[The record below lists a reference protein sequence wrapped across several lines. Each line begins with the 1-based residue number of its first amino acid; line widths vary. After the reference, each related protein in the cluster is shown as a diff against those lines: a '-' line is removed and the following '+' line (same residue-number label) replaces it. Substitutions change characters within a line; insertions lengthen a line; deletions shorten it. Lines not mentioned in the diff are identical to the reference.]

1 MPLRNAGVKI
11 IGGTMF
17 VRDYLTLDE
26 VTVHGQ
32 RVLLRADL
40 NVPVK
45 NGKITDLTRL
55 ERLQPTLKYLR
66 EQGAKVAILSHFG
79 RPDGKPMAE
88 YSLRPVAA
96 ELATILGQPVAFAPD
111 CIGPEVNN
119 LAAGDVAVLENT
131 RFYAG
136 EEANDAKFAADL
148 AALGD
153 VVVMDAFSAAHRAHA
168 STAALLELLPAAAG
182 RLMQAEL
189 EALTK
194 ALEMPQRPVA
204 AIVGGAKVSTK
215 LGVLT
220 HLLDRVDILAL
231 GGGMANTF
239 LAAQGK
245 AIGKSLYE
253 AEMLS
258 TARDILARAATR
270 GCTIVLPTDVV
281 VAKECKPNTVV
292 QTVSAD
298 AVPDDQMILDVGP
311 TSTAA
316 LMEALAKCRTIVWN
330 GPMGVFE
337 VPPFDRGTREVAMAV
352 AELTK
357 TQHITSVAGGGETVA
372 ALVVT
377 QQTENLT
384 YVSTAGGAFL
394 EWLEG
399 KELPGVTA
407 LKAAKKRLQGKL
419 SA

>member
-1 MPLRNAGVKI
+1 
-11 IGGTMF
+11 MF
-17 VRDYLTLDE
+17 ARDYLTLED
-26 VTVHGQ
+26 VTVTGK

-66 EQGAKVAILSHFG
+66 DHGAKIAILSHFG
-79 RPDGKPMAE
+79 RPDGKPMPE

-96 ELATILGQPVAFAPD
+96 ELGKILNLEVAFATD
-111 CIGPEVNN
+111 CVG
-119 LAAGDVAVLENT
+119 AAASVVVDALPQGGIAVLENT
-131 RFYAG
+131 RFHAG
-136 EEANDAKFAADL
+136 EEENDAAFAADL

-168 STAALLELLPAAAG
+168 STAALLDLLPAVAG

-189 EALTK
+189 EALAK

-215 LGVLT
+215 LGVLM
-220 HLLDRVDILAL
+220 HLLDRVDVLAL

-245 AIGKSLYE
+245 GIGKSLYE
-253 AEMLS
+253 ADMLP
-258 TARDILARAATR
+258 TARDILAKAAER
-270 GCTIVLPTDVV
+270 GCTIVLPSDVV
-281 VAKECKPNTVV
+281 IAAECKPNVAV
-292 QTVSAD
+292 QTVAAD

-311 TSTAA
+311 ASTAA
-316 LMEALAKCRTIVWN
+316 LTESLAKCRTIVWN

-337 VPPFDRGTREVAMAV
+337 VPPFDRGTREIALAV

-372 ALVVT
+372 ALAVT
-377 QQTENLT
+377 HQTENLT

-407 LKAAKKRLQGKL
+407 LKQAKKRLQGKL

>member
-1 MPLRNAGVKI
+1 
-11 IGGTMF
+11 MF
-17 VRDYLTLDE
+17 ARDYLTLDDVA
-26 VTVHGQ
+26 VTGK

-45 NGKITDLTRL
+45 NGKITDCTRL

-66 EQGAKVAILSHFG
+66 DHGAKVAILSHFG
-79 RPDGKPMAE
+79 RPDGKPNAE

-96 ELATILGQPVAFAPD
+96 ELARILGVEVMFAPD
-111 CIGPEVNN
+111 CIGQPASDLINA
-119 LAAGDVAVLENT
+119 LPQAGIAVLENT

-136 EEANDAKFAADL
+136 EEANDAGFAAEL

-168 STAALLELLPAAAG
+168 STAALLELLPAVAG

-194 ALEMPQRPVA
+194 ALDMPQRPVA

-220 HLLDRVDILAL
+220 HLLDRVDVLAL

-239 LAAQGK
+239 MAAQGK
-245 AIGKSLYE
+245 GIGKSLFE
-253 AEMLS
+253 AEMLQ
-258 TARDILARAATR
+258 TARDIMTKAAER
-270 GCTIVLPTDVV
+270 GCTIILPQDVV
-281 VAKECKPNTVV
+281 VAKECKPNIAVQVV
-292 QTVSAD
+292 AD
-298 AVPDDQMILDVGP
+298 TAVPDDQMILDVGP
-311 TSTAA
+311 ASTAA
-316 LMEALAKCRTIVWN
+316 LTAELAKCRTIVWN

-337 VPPFDRGTREVAMAV
+337 VPPFDRGTREVALAV
-352 AELTK
+352 ADLTK

-372 ALVVT
+372 ALAVT
-377 QQTENLT
+377 QQTDNLT

-407 LKAAKKRLQGKL
+407 LKQAKKRLQGKL

>member
-1 MPLRNAGVKI
+1 
-11 IGGTMF
+11 MF
-17 VRDYLTLDE
+17 VRDYLTLED
-26 VTVHGQ
+26 VTVTGK

-45 NGKITDLTRL
+45 GGKITDRTRL
-55 ERLQPTLKYLR
+55 SRLQPTLDYLR
-66 EQGAKVAILSHFG
+66 NHGAKIALLSHFG
-79 RPDGKPMAE
+79 RPDGKKVAE
-88 YSLRPVAA
+88 YSLAPVAA
-96 ELATILGQPVAFAPD
+96 ELGAIIGQNVGFVPD
-111 CIGPEVNN
+111 CIGQAAMEAVNA
-119 LAAGDVAVLENT
+119 LPQGGIAVLENT
-131 RFYAG
+131 RFYEG
-136 EEANDAKFAADL
+136 EEANDAAFAAEL
-148 AALGD
+148 AKLGD
-153 VVVMDAFSAAHRAHA
+153 IVVMDAFSAAHRAHA
-168 STAALLELLPAAAG
+168 STAGLLELLPAVAG

-189 EALTK
+189 EALAK

-245 AIGKSLYE
+245 PIGKSLYE
-253 AEMLS
+253 ADMLP
-258 TARDILARAATR
+258 TARDILAKAAAR
-270 GCTIVLPTDVV
+270 GCSLVLPHDVV
-281 VAKECKPNTVV
+281 VAAECKPGVATA
-292 QTVSAD
+292 TVSAD
-298 AVPDDQMILDVGP
+298 AVPAEQMILDVGP
-311 TSTAA
+311 ASTAA
-316 LMEALAKCRTIVWN
+316 LTQALAKCRTIVWN

-337 VPPFDRGTREVAMAV
+337 VPPFDRGTREVALAV

-372 ALVVT
+372 ALAVT

-407 LKAAKKRLQGKL
+407 LKQAKKRLAKV
-419 SA
+419 A

>member
-1 MPLRNAGVKI
+1 
-11 IGGTMF
+11 
-17 VRDYLTLDE
+17 
-26 VTVHGQ
+26 
-32 RVLLRADL
+32 
-40 NVPVK
+40 
-45 NGKITDLTRL
+45 
-55 ERLQPTLKYLR
+55 
-66 EQGAKVAILSHFG
+66 
-79 RPDGKPMAE
+79 
-88 YSLRPVAA
+88 
-96 ELATILGQPVAFAPD
+96 
-111 CIGPEVNN
+111 
-119 LAAGDVAVLENT
+119 
-131 RFYAG
+131 
-136 EEANDAKFAADL
+136 
-148 AALGD
+148 
-153 VVVMDAFSAAHRAHA
+153 
-168 STAALLELLPAAAG
+168 
-182 RLMQAEL
+182 
-189 EALTK
+189 
-194 ALEMPQRPVA
+194 
-204 AIVGGAKVSTK
+204 
-215 LGVLT
+215 
-220 HLLDRVDILAL
+220 VDILAL

>member
-1 MPLRNAGVKI
+1 
-11 IGGTMF
+11 MF
-17 VRDYLTLDE
+17 VRDYLTLDD
-26 VTVHGQ
+26 VVLTGK

-45 NGKITDLTRL
+45 GGKITDLTRL
-55 ERLQPTLKYLR
+55 ERLKPTLSYLHKH
-66 EQGAKVAILSHFG
+66 GATIILLSHFG
-79 RPDGKPMAE
+79 RPDGKPVPE
-88 YSLRPVAA
+88 YSLQPVAA
-96 ELATILGQPVAFAPD
+96 ELSKILNYPVNFIAD
-111 CIGPEVNN
+111 CCGPIARNGVDD
-119 LAAGDVAVLENT
+119 LAAGAVAVLENT

-136 EEANDAKFAADL
+136 EEANDPKFAADL
-148 AALGD
+148 AVLGD

-168 STAALLELLPAAAG
+168 STAGLLELLPAVAG

-189 EALTK
+189 EALAK

-253 AEMLS
+253 AEMLP
-258 TARDILARAATR
+258 TAQEIIAKAAAR
-270 GCTIVLPTDVV
+270 GCAIVLPTDVV
-281 VAKECKPNTVV
+281 VAAECKPGVAPA
-292 QTVSAD
+292 TVSVD
-298 AVPDDQMILDVGP
+298 AVPPEQMILDVGP
-311 TSTAA
+311 ASTADLA
-316 LMEALAKCRTIVWN
+316 AALAKCRTIVWN

-337 VPPFDRGTREVAMAV
+337 VPPFDRGTREVALAV

-372 ALVVT
+372 ALAVT
-377 QQTENLT
+377 HQTENLT

-407 LKAAKKRLQGKL
+407 LKAAKKRQVKV
-419 SA
+419 A

>member
-1 MPLRNAGVKI
+1 
-11 IGGTMF
+11 MF
-17 VRDYLTLDE
+17 VRDYLTLED
-26 VTVHGQ
+26 VTVTGK

-45 NGKITDLTRL
+45 NGKITDRTRL
-55 ERLQPTLKYLR
+55 TRLQPTIDYLR
-66 EQGAKVAILSHFG
+66 GKGAKIALLSHFG
-79 RPDGKPMAE
+79 RPDGKPVPE

-96 ELATILGQPVAFAPD
+96 ELGAILGQEVGFVSD
-111 CIGPEVNN
+111 CVGPEAINAVNE
-119 LAAGDVAVLENT
+119 LDQGGILVLENT

-136 EEANDAKFAADL
+136 EEANDPKFAAEL

-153 VVVMDAFSAAHRAHA
+153 IVVMDAFSAAHRAHA
-168 STAALLELLPAAAG
+168 STAGLLELLPAVAG

-189 EALTK
+189 EALAK

-220 HLLDRVDILAL
+220 HLLDRVDVLAL

-253 AEMLS
+253 ADMLP
-258 TARDILARAATR
+258 TARDILAKAAAR
-270 GCTIVLPTDVV
+270 NCSIVLPQDVV
-281 VAKECKPNTVV
+281 VAAACKPGVESA
-292 QTVSAD
+292 TVSAD
-298 AVPDDQMILDVGP
+298 AVPEDQMILDVGP
-311 TSTAA
+311 ESTAA
-316 LMEALAKCRTIVWN
+316 LTQMLGKCRTIVWN

-337 VPPFDRGTREVAMAV
+337 VPPFDRGTREVALAV

-372 ALVVT
+372 ALAVT
-377 QQTENLT
+377 QQTDNLT

-407 LKAAKKRLQGKL
+407 LKQAKKRTAKV
-419 SA
+419 A

>member
-1 MPLRNAGVKI
+1 
-11 IGGTMF
+11 MF
-17 VRDYLTLDE
+17 VRDYLTLEDAA
-26 VTVHGQ
+26 VTGK

-45 NGKITDLTRL
+45 NDKITDLTRL
-55 ERLQPTLKYLR
+55 ERLRPTIDYLR
-66 EQGAKVAILSHFG
+66 DHGAKIAILSHFG
-79 RPDGKPMAE
+79 RPDGKAVPE
-88 YSLRPVAA
+88 YSLRPVAL
-96 ELATILGQPVAFAPD
+96 ELGRILGAEIAFAPD
-111 CIGPEVNN
+111 CIGPAAAETVNN
-119 LAAGDVAVLENT
+119 LPQGGIAVLENT
-131 RFYAG
+131 RYYPG
-136 EEANDAKFAADL
+136 EEANDPKFAADL

-153 VVVMDAFSAAHRAHA
+153 LVVMDAFSAAHRAHA
-168 STAALLELLPAAAG
+168 STAGLLDHLPACAG

-189 EALTK
+189 EALAR

-220 HLLDRVDILAL
+220 HLIDRVDVLAL

-253 AEMLS
+253 ADMLPI
-258 TARDILARAATR
+258 ARDIIAKATARN
-270 GCTIVLPTDVV
+270 CNLVLPQDVV
-281 VAKECKPNTVV
+281 IAAECKPGAAARTVP
-292 QTVSAD
+292 AD

-311 TSTAA
+311 ESTRA
-316 LMEALAKCRTIVWN
+316 LTEVLAKCRTIVWN

-337 VPPFDRGTREVAMAV
+337 VPPFDRGTREIAMAV

-357 TQHITSVAGGGETVA
+357 SQHITSVAGGGETVA
-372 ALVVT
+372 ALAVT
-377 QQTENLT
+377 GQTDSLT

-399 KELPGVTA
+399 KELPGVAA
-407 LKAAKKRLQGKL
+407 LKQAKKRAQGKL